1 MTKYRLKKDLPTLK
15 AGAIFSDKDGEEMS
29 WGSNLHHTAESG
41 MFYRFYTKEIDNF
54 DEWFEPVA
62 DEWPQK
68 GDTYWTV
75 APDGTSFLDNWGDF
89 AGCRDRRAIGNVFK
103 TEESAQRFVD
113 YLKAVE
119 AVRHDEGFMK
129 MSRKIDYA
137 PCGYGLYQDH
147 SKSIVPSTVDCSAH
161 AGEFYFDTY
170 AHAQAS
176 LDKHRDEWQTI
187 LDYDWSKE

>member
-1 MTKYRLKKDLPTLK
+1 MKIKFIKDYASVDPATNSGILHGFGETEEITEYTAQWLIDNGFAEKIEERWPRPDDKYWLVDTDGDIVCVKWENDEQDDRLK
-15 AGAIFSDKDGEEMS
+15 
-29 WGSNLHHTAESG
+29 
-41 MFYRFYTKEIDNF
+41 
-54 DEWFEPVA
+54 
-62 DEWPQK
+62 
-68 GDTYWTV
+68 
-75 APDGTSFLDNWGDF
+75 
-89 AGCRDRRAIGNVFK
+89 AIGNVFK
-103 TEESAQRFVD
+103 TEKSAQRFAD

-119 AVRHDEGFMK
+119 TIRHDEGFMK
-129 MSRKIDYA
+129 QSRKIDYV